1 MVLREPLDPAS
12 ATSRIHAIARTGD
25 IAWTRHVEGEMAA
38 DGLTSVDCV
47 NVLRAGAVR
56 EPADLERGTWRYR
69 VHTNRI
75 CVVVAFRS
83 ESELVVVTTWRKK
96 R

>member
-1 MVLREPLDPAS
+1 MLKEPLAIDR
-12 ATSRIHAIARTGD
+12 ATALIHAIARTGD
-25 IAWTRHVEGEMAA
+25 MGWTQHANDERAA
-38 DGLTSVDCV
+38 DNLTTVDCV
-47 NVLRAGAVR
+47 NVLRAGAVKDPP
-56 EPADLERGTWRYR
+56 ELTRGTWRYC